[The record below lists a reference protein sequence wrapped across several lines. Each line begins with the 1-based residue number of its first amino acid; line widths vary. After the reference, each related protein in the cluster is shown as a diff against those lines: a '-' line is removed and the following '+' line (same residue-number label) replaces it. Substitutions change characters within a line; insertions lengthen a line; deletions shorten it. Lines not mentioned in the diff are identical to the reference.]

1 MSRHSPGPLQEL
13 HLGVVLDNDDPDDR
27 GRVKLHL
34 AATGL
39 ETWAAVMVPSAGGGY
54 GVSLLPRVGE
64 QVVIAFVGPDL
75 PIVLGAVWS
84 GGASQPEDA
93 RPVDERYLVQSP
105 AGLKVLLDDRQPSVT
120 IETPAGNRL
129 VITDQGGGKVTIEQ
143 GGERVDIAPGTVKL
157 TGSGIVSIEAAQ
169 VTISAGLVKVDAGL
183 SKFSGVVQCDTLI
196 SNAVVSTSYSPGAGN
211 LW

>member
-13 HLGVVLDNDDPDDR
+13 HLGVVLDNDDPEER
-27 GRVKLHL
+27 GRVKLRL

-39 ETWAAVMVPSAGGGY
+39 EAWAAVMVPGAGSGY

-64 QVVIAFVGPDL
+64 QVVTAFVGPDL

-84 GGASQPEDA
+84 GGASQPADA

-105 AGLKVLLDDRQPSVT
+105 AGLKILLDDRQPSVT

-143 GGERVDIAPGTVKL
+143 GGERVDISPGKVRIA
-157 TGSGIVSIEAAQ
+157 GSGIVSIEAAQ
-169 VTISAGLVKVDAGL
+169 VTISAGLVKVDAGM

-196 SNAVVSTSYSPGAGN
+196 TNTVVSTSYSPGAGN

>member
-13 HLGVVLDNDDPDDR
+13 HLGVVLDNDDPEER
-27 GRVKLHL
+27 GRVKLRL

-39 ETWAAVMVPSAGGGY
+39 EAWAAVMVPGAGSGY

-64 QVVIAFVGPDL
+64 QVVAAFVGPDL

-84 GGASQPEDA
+84 GGASQPADA

-105 AGLKVLLDDRQPSVT
+105 AGLKILLDDRQPSVT

-143 GGERVDIAPGTVKL
+143 GGERVDISPGKVRIA
-157 TGSGIVSIEAAQ
+157 GSGIVSIEAAQ
-169 VTISAGLVKVDAGL
+169 VTISAGLVKVDAGM
-183 SKFSGVVQCDTLI
+183 SKFSGVVQCDALI
-196 SNAVVSTSYSPGAGN
+196 TNTVVSTSYSPGAGN

>member
-13 HLGVVLDNDDPDDR
+13 HLGVVLDNDDPEER
-27 GRVKLHL
+27 GRVKLRL

-39 ETWAAVMVPSAGGGY
+39 EAWAAVMVPGAGSGY

-64 QVVIAFVGPDL
+64 QVVAAFVGPDL

-84 GGASQPEDA
+84 GGASQPADA

-105 AGLKVLLDDRQPSVT
+105 AGLKILLDDRQPSVT

-129 VITDQGGGKVTIEQ
+129 VITDQGGGRVTIEQ
-143 GGERVDIAPGTVKL
+143 GGEQVDISPGKVRIA
-157 TGSGIVSIEAAQ
+157 GSGIVSIEAAQ
-169 VTISAGLVKVDAGL
+169 VTISAGLVKVDAGM
-183 SKFSGVVQCDTLI
+183 SKFSGVVQCDALI
-196 SNAVVSTSYSPGAGN
+196 TNTVVSTSYSPGAGN

>member
-1 MSRHSPGPLQEL
+1 M
-13 HLGVVLDNDDPDDR
+13 
-27 GRVKLHL
+27 
-34 AATGL
+34 
-39 ETWAAVMVPSAGGGY
+39 
-54 GVSLLPRVGE
+54 
-64 QVVIAFVGPDL
+64 
-75 PIVLGAVWS
+75 
-84 GGASQPEDA
+84 
-93 RPVDERYLVQSP
+93 QSP

>member
-64 QVVIAFVGPDL
+64 QVVVAFVAPDL

-157 TGSGIVSIEAAQ
+157 TGSVSQDGVLSAQ
-169 VTISAGLVKVDAGL
+169 STAGPPSPG
-183 SKFSGVVQCDTLI
+183 CTT
-196 SNAVVSTSYSPGAGN
+196 STSRASIQAASSPVARRCAQSICADHSSP
-211 LW
+211 